1 MSRATAFLSRLWY
14 TRELRRKLIF
24 TAVIF
29 AVFRILGHI
38 PVPAVDVVQLKNLFL
53 QNQLL
58 SVIDIFSGGTLANF
72 SIMAIGINPYITAS
86 IIIQLATMLF
96 PKLKELSKE
105 GESGKEQIN
114 QYTRFLSVPI
124 AVIQSMSVLMILNS
138 QKLIVTTDPVH
149 IAAMVLTLVAGSMIL
164 VWLGE
169 LVTQYGIGNG
179 VSLVIFAGIV
189 GRIPIA
195 TYQTFAASQAL
206 NPAVLITVALAALG
220 MMFVMVYM
228 NEAIRKVS
236 IQYAT
241 RARGAQSYG
250 SSVTHLPLRMNQSG
264 VLPIIFAVSLMM
276 VPQFAARF
284 FLSSPLPWMQQFG
297 NTLNMI
303 GNPASLWHNVF
314 YFVFVVSFA
323 FFSTAVFFN
332 AKDLSEDL
340 KKSGAFIPGVRPGAP
355 TEKYLST
362 VSMRI
367 TLIGA
372 LFLGVVAIL
381 PSIAQNI
388 TGITTLSLGGT
399 GVLIV
404 VSVVLETAK
413 QVRSLLV
420 SQNYEKYL

>member
-1 MSRATAFLSRLWY
+1 MSRATAFISRLWS
-14 TRELRRKLIF
+14 TRELRRKLVF
-24 TAVIF
+24 TALIF

-38 PVPAVDVVQLKNLFL
+38 PVPAVDIVQLKNLFL

-86 IIIQLATMLF
+86 IIMQLATMLF

-105 GESGKEQIN
+105 GESGREQIN

-124 AVIQSMSVLMILNS
+124 GVIQSISVLMILNS
-138 QKLIVTTDPVH
+138 QHLISTTNPMH

-179 VSLVIFAGIV
+179 TSLVIFAGIV
-189 GRIPIA
+189 GRIPISV
-195 TYQTFAASQAL
+195 YQTFAVSQAI
-206 NPAVLITVALAALG
+206 NPAVLVTVLLVGIG
-220 MMFVMVYM
+220 MVFAMVFM
-228 NEAIRKVS
+228 NEAVRKVTV
-236 IQYAT
+236 QYAA
-241 RARGAQSYG
+241 RARGSQSYG
-250 SSVTHLPLRMNQSG
+250 ASVTHLPLRINQSG

-284 FLSSPLPWMQQFG
+284 FMSSSVAWLQQAG
-297 NTLNMI
+297 ATLNSL
-303 GNPASLWHNVF
+303 GNPGSFWYNFF
-314 YFVFVVSFA
+314 YFIFVVSFTY
-323 FFSTAVFFN
+323 FSTSVFFN

-340 KKSGAFIPGVRPGAP
+340 KKSGAFVPGVRPGAP
-355 TEKYLST
+355 TEKYLMTIST
-362 VSMRI
+362 RI

-372 LFLGVVAIL
+372 LFLGIVAIL
-381 PSIAQNI
+381 PSIAQKA

-413 QVRSLLV
+413 QIKSSMV
-420 SQNYEKYL
+420 SQNYEKYI

>member
-1 MSRATAFLSRLWY
+1 
-14 TRELRRKLIF
+14 
-24 TAVIF
+24 
-29 AVFRILGHI
+29 
-38 PVPAVDVVQLKNLFL
+38 
-53 QNQLL
+53 
-58 SVIDIFSGGTLANF
+58 
-72 SIMAIGINPYITAS
+72 
-86 IIIQLATMLF
+86 LF

-124 AVIQSMSVLMILNS
+124 AVIQSISVLMILNS
-138 QKLIVTTDPVH
+138 QKLIVTNDPVH

-206 NPAVLITVALAALG
+206 NPAVLIAVALAALG
-220 MMFVMVYM
+220 MMFVMVFM
-228 NEAIRKVS
+228 NEAVRKVS

-297 NTLNMI
+297 NTLNML
-303 GNPASLWHNVF
+303 GNPASFWHNAL

-372 LFLGVVAIL
+372 LFLGVVAVL
-381 PSIAQNI
+381 PSIAQNV

-404 VSVVLETAK
+404 VSVVLETVK